1 MTPDADVAHDAK
13 DNKVAPAAPPPQP
26 PSNQPPGAVQL
37 QSEPRFFIGRLP
49 RATLPAAQRDANLS
63 SSPGPPHISGPH
75 FPSSLCTMKYSNPQE
90 KTARVSPL
98 FTACSKSFS
107 TRGRSR
113 SSVGTFSRIQKAWE
127 QPEGGVIARLGWR
140 CGRYSGRALC
150 DITKG

>member
-1 MTPDADVAHDAK
+1 MLLTTPK
-13 DNKVAPAAPPPQP
+13 TTRWPRPRLL
-26 PSNQPPGAVQL
+26 PSRHPISRQGRFNYS
-37 QSEPRFFIGRLP
+37 QSLGFFIGRLP

-140 CGRYSGRALC
+140 CGRYPGRALC